1 MDIIKK
7 EFPITESYRSAAGK
21 NDEFTVNAEELPIG
35 YSVTATVWRAEE
47 SRDGGRQKTVT
58 LSS

>member
-1 MDIIKK
+1 MDSINLD
-7 EFPITESYRSAAGK
+7 YRGFSHK
-21 NDEFTVNAEELPIG
+21 
-35 YSVTATVWRAEE
+35 VWRAEE